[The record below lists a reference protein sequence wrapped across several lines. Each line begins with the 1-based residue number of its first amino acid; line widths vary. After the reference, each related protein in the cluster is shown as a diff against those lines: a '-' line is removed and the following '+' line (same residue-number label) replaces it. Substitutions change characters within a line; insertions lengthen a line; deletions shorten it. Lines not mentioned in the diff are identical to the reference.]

1 MKLPDALTSFSI
13 CFHTTF
19 FNSDLI
25 SIFLGRS
32 RGACNLARIV
42 PGRWLK
48 KMSGRRERWP
58 RKSCGLQKSCI
69 LGFFPCTQQLQL
81 HEVARLRVEG
91 GEGFVH
97 QWNPWI
103 HRQDAGR
110 LTRYWRDQ
118 ELIFQRES
126 FSNDDTGTTLANM
139 EMQPRTI
146 SFLGKI
152 FSGFRYLYN
161 SGSAPLSA
169 RV

>member
-1 MKLPDALTSFSI
+1 
-13 CFHTTF
+13 
-19 FNSDLI
+19 
-25 SIFLGRS
+25 
-32 RGACNLARIV
+32 
-42 PGRWLK
+42 
-48 KMSGRRERWP
+48 
-58 RKSCGLQKSCI
+58 
-69 LGFFPCTQQLQL
+69 L

-118 ELIFQRES
+118 ELIFQREN
-126 FSNDDTGTTLANM
+126 FSNDDTGTTLVNM